1 MKNLKKRRM
10 LMSTVNNKTYS
21 DKQEKL
27 VAKTICGKQISGSG
41 ARPFAPGDV
50 ENDEWLFEC
59 KTHTTPG
66 HKIVFNSD
74 VWKKIKDEAMIRH
87 KYPAYVC
94 DDGSQLLENQLVL
107 FSNCPNDF
115 HQFEKLIKIEGN
127 IDKTIRFSIDKFERD
142 AIHYCVWHGLA
153 TYVVSLKYF
162 EQLFK

>member
-1 MKNLKKRRM
+1 MA
-10 LMSTVNNKTYS
+10 SVNNKIYS

-27 VAKTICGKQISGSG
+27 VAKTISGRQISGSG

-94 DDGSQLLENQLVL
+94 DDGSQILENQLVL
-107 FSNCPNDF
+107 FSNCPVDF
-115 HQFEKLIKIEGN
+115 HSFERLIQIEGN
-127 IDKTIRFSIDKFERD
+127 IEKTIRFNIENFDRY
-142 AIHYCVWHGLA
+142 AIYYCVWNNNV

-162 EQLFK
+162 EQLFR